1 MTGLIKDWRFDSK
14 RMTGSERLEDGRR
27 RGEEKGDQEGG
38 AGLIKFEEFRR
49 EAWKH
54 TTTELSLVLAPRII
68 SKNHPHHPPAPG
80 LSGLRLML
88 GVGRTRNYTRPG
100 TLSD

>member
-1 MTGLIKDWRFDSK
+1 VTGLIKDWRFDSK

-80 LSGLRLML
+80 LSGRAAAH
-88 GVGRTRNYTRPG
+88 VGSGSNEKLHEARHAV
-100 TLSD
+100 